1 MTLDA
6 SALQSAIRSILDSAQ
21 PSAAAS
27 ADAFAGA
34 YDDYCQGATF
44 GASTPTLTGKRA
56 VFASALAGA
65 IASLTVPAGFAAA
78 VAAYWTAVPVVG
90 PQTGVCATCPG
101 AGAVS
106 GTIAALLPG
115 PNSRDVFAAALAGA
129 LDTATRTCT
138 ATVSPPPGTILP
150 IA

>member
-44 GASTPTLTGKRA
+44 GASTPTLTGKRYRLA
-56 VFASALAGA
+56 DSPGGVRCGRGGLLDRGACGGAPNGRVRYMPGGGRGVRDDRGSA
-65 IASLTVPAGFAAA
+65 
-78 VAAYWTAVPVVG
+78 
-90 PQTGVCATCPG
+90 PG
-101 AGAVS
+101 A
-106 GTIAALLPG
+106 
-115 PNSRDVFAAALAGA
+115 
-129 LDTATRTCT
+129 
-138 ATVSPPPGTILP
+138 
-150 IA
+150 